1 LIYGSLFLGIDDQ
14 PFYIAQRKKIE
25 PGLTREY
32 HFQKALYYLQIIIQA
47 KIHAFMSLKT
57 SPFCLCC
64 SLLTVFLLI
73 FQSSFSQTDF
83 SQLDALLQKNQK
95 LLGNDVV
102 ALVYKDGKIIHSK
115 ELGEFNAKTAAPI
128 ASCSKW
134 LTAALVMMFVDEG
147 KLKLDDP
154 VSKYLPIFDKY
165 MKSYVTIRQCL
176 AHTTGIE
183 NEKGSLLKLLQRS
196 KYATLEEEVNAYA
209 AKEISNNAGT
219 EFHYGGIGP
228 NIAGRVL
235 EVISKKPFERLIIE
249 KLFRPLKMRA
259 TTFVNDNGN
268 GPNPAGGA
276 RSTANDYMNF
286 LSMILNKG
294 VFEGKQ
300 ILSAKAIEEMQTPQF
315 TNLPVKF
322 TPKVAEGLHYGLG
335 EWIQEE
341 DASGKSTVVSSP
353 GLLGTWPYVDKC
365 RNYAAI
371 LFVKTLLGEQKKEI
385 MTQFKGAVDEVVGGS
400 GCK

>member
-1 LIYGSLFLGIDDQ
+1 
-14 PFYIAQRKKIE
+14 
-25 PGLTREY
+25 
-32 HFQKALYYLQIIIQA
+32 
-47 KIHAFMSLKT
+47 MSLKT
-57 SPFCLCC
+57 SPFCLSC
-64 SLLTVFLLI
+64 SFLTVLLLF
-73 FQSSFSQTDF
+73 FQLSYSQTDF
-83 SQLDALLQKNQK
+83 SQLDAMLQKNQK

-115 ELGEFNAKTAAPI
+115 ELGEFNAKTQAPI

-147 KLKLDDP
+147 KLKLDDQIG
-154 VSKYLPIFDKY
+154 KYLPIMNSY
-165 MKSYVTIRQCL
+165 MKGYVTIRQCL

-183 NEKGSLLKLLQRS
+183 NDKGSLLKILQRS
-196 KYATLEEEVNAYA
+196 KYATLEEEVNAIA
-209 AKEISNNAGT
+209 AKEISNNPGK
-219 EFHYGGIGP
+219 EFHYGSFGP
-228 NIAGRVL
+228 NIVGRIL
-235 EVISKKPFERLIIE
+235 EVISKKSFERLIVE
-249 KLFRPLKMRA
+249 KLFRPLKMRS
-259 TTFVNDNGN
+259 TTFANDNGN

-294 VFEGKQ
+294 MFEGKQ

-315 TNLPVKF
+315 TNLPVKY

-341 DASGKSTVVSSP
+341 DASGKSTVVSCP
-353 GLLGTWPYVDKC
+353 GLFGTWPYVDKC

-385 MTQFKGAVDEVVGGS
+385 MMQFKSAVDDVVGG

>member
-1 LIYGSLFLGIDDQ
+1 
-14 PFYIAQRKKIE
+14 
-25 PGLTREY
+25 
-32 HFQKALYYLQIIIQA
+32 
-47 KIHAFMSLKT
+47 MSLKT
-57 SPFCLCC
+57 NPFCLSC
-64 SLLTVFLLI
+64 SFLSLFLLF
-73 FQSSFSQTDF
+73 FQFSFSQSDF
-83 SQLDALLQKNQK
+83 SRLDALLQKNQK

-102 ALVYKDGKIIHSK
+102 ALVYKDGKVIHTK
-115 ELGEFNAKTAAPI
+115 ELGEFNAKTQAPI

-134 LTAALVMMFVDEG
+134 LTAALVMQFVDEG

-165 MKSYVTIRQCL
+165 MKSYVTIRMCL

-183 NEKGSLLKLLQRS
+183 SEKGSLAKIMQRG
-196 KYATLEEEVNAYA
+196 KYATLEDEVNAFA

-219 EFHYGGIGP
+219 EFHYGPIGL

-235 EVISKKPFERLIIE
+235 EVISKKSFDRLIQE
-249 KLFRPLKMRA
+249 KLLRPLKMKF
-259 TTFVNDNGN
+259 TTFVNENGYA
-268 GPNPAGGA
+268 PNPSGGA

-294 VFEGKQ
+294 MFEGKQ
-300 ILSAKAIEEMQTPQF
+300 ILSASAIEEMQTPQY
-315 TNLPVKF
+315 TGLPIKF
-322 TPKVAEGLHYGLG
+322 TPKVAEGFHYGLG

-341 DASGKSTVVSSP
+341 DANGKSTVVSSP
-353 GLLGTWPYVDKC
+353 GLFGTWPYIDKC

-371 LFVKTLLGEQKKEI
+371 IFVKSLLGEQKKDL
-385 MTQFKGAVDEVVGGS
+385 MLQFKGAVDDVIG